1 MKKKKSAKKKRTISP
16 EHLAKMQEGRRR
28 AKKNRER
35 SQDLKNKGLDF
46 DVKKSKYETML
57 DKMRRK

>member
-1 MKKKKSAKKKRTISP
+1 MKKKKSVKKKRTLSP

-46 DVKKSKYETML
+46 DVKKSKYEIML

>member
-1 MKKKKSAKKKRTISP
+1 MKKKKSAKKKRTLSP

>member
-1 MKKKKSAKKKRTISP
+1 MKKKKSVKKKRTLSP

>member
-1 MKKKKSAKKKRTISP
+1 MKKKKSVKKKRTLSL

>member
-1 MKKKKSAKKKRTISP
+1 MKKKKSVKKKRTLSP

-35 SQDLKNKGLDF
+35 FQDLKNKGLDF